1 MAAQRRGTQSQN
13 GEIWSASAGLLR
25 SAAGAVDEGR
35 AVAELIAFGSY
46 RTLDLSWFSFDCI
59 VSGEA
64 LLELGVV

>member
-1 MAAQRRGTQSQN
+1 MENFYFVN
-13 GEIWSASAGLLR
+13 GFSGHGYQQSAG
-25 SAAGAVDEGR
+25 AGR

-46 RTLDLSWFSFDCI
+46 RTLDLSWFSFDRI